1 MSTPLLE
8 IRNATKVYGG
18 GFLRSAPSTVALQGF
33 NLTVENAPAT
43 ITTIAGESGS
53 GKSTLANLV
62 LGFVNPSEGDVL
74 YQGTDVA
81 KMNAAQKMDFR
92 REVQAVFQ
100 DPYAVYNP
108 FYRVKYIF
116 DMSDRKSVV

>member
-92 REVQAVFQ
+92 REVQVVF
-100 DPYAVYNP
+100 
-108 FYRVKYIF
+108 
-116 DMSDRKSVV
+116 